1 MSFERGCI
9 MKRTYRRIAVAL
21 ATGTLIFI
29 AATPVSAATSSW
41 YWSNQSHVK
50 VGNCWLSMQIANNNV
65 TVIEEGSS
73 GCPGLVYAQA
83 QWTNGQSTYT
93 SSWSWGSEVA
103 VAGQFMSVAV
113 RGQHS

>member
-1 MSFERGCI
+1 
-9 MKRTYRRIAVAL
+9 
-21 ATGTLIFI
+21 
-29 AATPVSAATSSW
+29 
-41 YWSNQSHVK
+41 
-50 VGNCWLSMQIANNNV
+50 MQIADNNV

-83 QWTNGQSTYT
+83 KWTNGQSTYN

-103 VAGQFMSVAV
+103 VAGQFLSVAV